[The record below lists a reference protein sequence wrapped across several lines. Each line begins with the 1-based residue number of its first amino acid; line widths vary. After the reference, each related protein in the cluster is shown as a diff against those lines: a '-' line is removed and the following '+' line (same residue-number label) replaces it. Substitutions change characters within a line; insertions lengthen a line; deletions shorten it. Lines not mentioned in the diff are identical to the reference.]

1 MIPRRQFIRFCT
13 ATPAVIAASA
23 SLWAK
28 ELPGIEAA
36 TFDRVL
42 QTLDKNLAGDLLLP
56 DSERFEPIRAVSWSA
71 SIPDRRPDLIVQA
84 RTTADVIE
92 TVKFARTHARKI
104 AVRGGGHSWCAASLR
119 DGGILLDVSN
129 LKDIAI
135 DPATATAVIGPGVQS
150 AELIHHASEHGL
162 AFPVAHCPT
171 VPMSGYLLC
180 GGLGW
185 NSNAWGSACA
195 NVSAI
200 EMVTA
205 EGALVVA
212 TRDQNADL
220 YWAVRGAG
228 PGFFAVVT
236 RYHLRLYP
244 LPGAIASST
253 YFFPAA
259 ALENVTELVDSLYG
273 TLRHEVELSLV
284 IATPPAALD
293 LAHEKVCV
301 VSAVAFSD
309 SIADAER
316 ALRPL
321 NADPRIKQNVFSD
334 VNISTDFNA
343 LFGNLN
349 NALPGGKRYAVDNI
363 WSDRP
368 LGDVLSGLPDHY
380 ARAPSPRS
388 FVLAVVYAPTFE
400 LPNAAFSL
408 SKRSLVFNYTVWDDA
423 QDDAANHV
431 WHDDVMTSLEPHRD
445 GRFIAE
451 IDLAKNP
458 AHAAQCFSEESWKR
472 LQTVR
477 RAQDPNAIFHAYPQV
492 S

>member
-23 SLWAK
+23 ALWAK
-28 ELPGIEAA
+28 ASPGNDAA
-36 TFDRVL
+36 AIDRSL
-42 QTLDKNLAGDLLLP
+42 KALEKNLSGTLLLP
-56 DSERFEPIRAVSWSA
+56 DSERFEPVRTAGWIA

-84 RTTADVIE
+84 RTTADVVE
-92 TVKFARTHARKI
+92 TIKFARTHSRKI
-104 AVRGGGHSWCAASLR
+104 AVRGGGHSWCAVSLR
-119 DGGILLDVSN
+119 DGGILLDVSD
-129 LKDIAI
+129 LKEIAI
-135 DPATATAVIGPGVQS
+135 DPVTATAVIGPGIQS
-150 AELIHHASEHGL
+150 AELIHHAREHGL

-195 NVSAI
+195 NVTAI

-212 TRDQNADL
+212 TSEQNADL

-236 RYHLRLYP
+236 RYHLKLHP
-244 LPGAIASST
+244 LPGAIAAST

-259 ALENVTELVDSLYG
+259 ALENVTDLVDSLYG
-273 TLRHEVELSLV
+273 TLHRDIELSLL
-284 IATPPAALD
+284 IATPPSALD
-293 LAHEKVCV
+293 IAHEKVCI

-309 SIADAER
+309 SKADAER
-316 ALRPL
+316 NLQPL
-321 NADPRIKQNVFSD
+321 NADGFVKQSVFSD
-334 VNISTDFNA
+334 VNTPTDFNA
-343 LFGNLN
+343 LFGKLN

-363 WSDRP
+363 WSGR
-368 LGDVLSGLPDHY
+368 LLRDVLPGLPDYY
-380 ARAPSPRS
+380 ARAPSPQS
-388 FVLAVVYAPTFE
+388 FVLAVVYSPAFE
-400 LPNAAFSL
+400 LPDAAFSL
-408 SKRSLVFNYTVWDDA
+408 SKRSLVFNYTIWDEA
-423 QDDAANHV
+423 RDDAANQV
-431 WHDDVMTSLEPHRD
+431 WHDDVMASLDQHRD

-451 IDLAKNP
+451 LDLAKNP
-458 AHAAQCFSEESWKR
+458 AHAAQCFTDESWKR
-472 LQTVR
+472 LQNVR
-477 RAQDPNAIFHAYPQV
+477 QAQDSNGIFYAYPQV